1 MSIDTPE
8 KGVILVVDD
17 TPTNLEVLFDLLGNS
32 GFKVLIAENGES
44 AIEKANYALPDLI
57 LLDIIMPGMDGFEAC
72 RRLKANDV
80 TQSIPVLFITALN
93 ESTDKVKGFHL
104 GAVDFITKPFQC
116 EEVLARVE
124 THVRLQHLTQQL
136 RSQNTRL
143 EQEIQDRRQIEA
155 ERLALLERE
164 QAARSEAEAARKR
177 STNILE
183 SITDAFFAVD
193 HEWRFSYLNH
203 QAEELLQRTG
213 DALLG
218 QILWDEF
225 PVAIGSTFYR
235 EYHRAVAEQVS
246 VTFEAFYAPLNTWF
260 EVHAYPSEEGLSV
273 YFQDITDRKRSEQ
286 KIQEQVAL
294 LNVATDAIFVR
305 DLDHQILFWNQGA
318 ERIYG
323 WQAAEAIG
331 KKTTELLYGEAPAQ
345 LEQAL
350 NTTLETGEWQGE
362 LHQLTKSKQKIIL
375 ESRWTLV
382 RDEAEH
388 PKFILTVNTDI
399 TEKKQ
404 LEAQFLRAQRLESIG
419 TLASGIAHDLNNI
432 LTPILAAAQLLPLKY
447 PNADDRTQQLFRIL
461 EANAKRGADLI
472 KQVLSFARGVEG
484 RRTLLQVSYLL
495 TEIEQITKRTF
506 PKSIEVRTEI
516 PTSNL
521 WLVSADATHLHQVLM
536 NLCVNARDAM
546 PNGGTLSISAENRYV
561 DESYARMYPD
571 AQVGSYVMLTIAD
584 TGVGIPREILD
595 RIFDPFF
602 TTKEVGKGTGLG
614 LSTVIG
620 IIKNHGGFISVYS
633 EVGEGT
639 QFKVYLPTAEGAV
652 AQPTEAKEC
661 VSGRGELILVVDD
674 EPFIQ
679 EITKIS
685 LEDHH
690 YRVLVASDGFE
701 AIALYASHQ
710 QDIRLVLLDLMMP
723 GMDGL
728 ATLRILQKMNP
739 QVNIIA
745 TSGLV
750 SHTKMT
756 ELTDLGVTLFLP
768 KPYTTQEL
776 LSNLDKIFGEY
787 PNAEF
792 GGQGSDPSV
801 NSALGQPDQ
810 GEHQNE
816 SRS

>member
-155 ERLALLERE
+155 ERLELLERE
-164 QAARSEAEAARKR
+164 RAARSEAEAARKR

-193 HEWRFSYLNH
+193 HEWQFSYLNH
-203 QAEELLQRTG
+203 QAEVLLQRTG
-213 DALLG
+213 DTLLG
-218 QILWDEF
+218 QTLWDEF
-225 PVAIGSTFYR
+225 PAAIGSTFYH
-235 EYHRAVAEQVS
+235 EYHRAVDEQVS

-273 YFQDITDRKRSEQ
+273 YFQDITDRKRIEQ
-286 KIQEQVAL
+286 TIQEQVTL

-305 DLDHQILFWNQGA
+305 DLEHQILFWNQGA

-331 KKTTELLYGEAPAQ
+331 KKTTEFLYGEVPDQ

-350 NTTLETGEWQGE
+350 NTTIETGEWQGE
-362 LHQLTKSKQKIIL
+362 LHQLTKSKQKLIIQ
-375 ESRWTLV
+375 SRWTLV
-382 RDEAEH
+382 RDEAEQ

-447 PNADDRTQQLFRIL
+447 PNADDRTQQLFHIL

-484 RRTLLQVSYLL
+484 RRTLLQVRHLL

-546 PNGGTLSISAENRYV
+546 PNGGILSISAENRYV

-652 AQPTEAKEC
+652 AQHTEAKEC

-710 QDIRLVLLDLMMP
+710 QDIRVVLLDLMMP

-756 ELTDLGVTLFLP
+756 ELTDLGVTLFLS

-776 LSNLDKIFGEY
+776 LSSLDKIFGERA
-787 PNAEF
+787 NAEF
-792 GGQGSDPSV
+792 VGQGLDQSV
-801 NSALGQPDQ
+801 NPTLGQTDQ
-810 GEHQNE
+810 GEH
-816 SRS
+816 

>member
-155 ERLALLERE
+155 ERLELLERE
-164 QAARSEAEAARKR
+164 RAARSEAEAARKR

-193 HEWRFSYLNH
+193 REWRFNYLNH
-203 QAEELLQRTG
+203 QAEVLLQRTG
-213 DALLG
+213 DTLLG
-218 QILWDEF
+218 QTLWDEF
-225 PVAIGSTFYR
+225 PAAIGSTFYH
-235 EYHRAVAEQVS
+235 EYHRAVDEQVS

-260 EVHAYPSEEGLSV
+260 EVHAYPAEEGLSV
-273 YFQDITDRKRSEQ
+273 YFQDITDRKRIEQ
-286 KIQEQVAL
+286 TIQEQVTL

-305 DLDHQILFWNQGA
+305 DLDHQILFWNHGA

-331 KKTTELLYGEAPAQ
+331 KKTTEFLYGEVPDQ

-350 NTTLETGEWQGE
+350 NTTIETGEWQGE
-362 LHQLTKSKQKIIL
+362 LHQLTKSKQKLIIQ
-375 ESRWTLV
+375 SRWTLV
-382 RDEAEH
+382 RDEAEQ

-447 PNADDRTQQLFRIL
+447 PNADDRTQQLFHIL

-484 RRTLLQVSYLL
+484 RRTLLQVRHLL

-546 PNGGTLSISAENRYV
+546 PNGGVLSISAENRYV

-584 TGVGIPREILD
+584 TGGGIPREILD

-639 QFKVYLPTAEGAV
+639 QFKVYLPTAEGVV
-652 AQPTEAKEC
+652 AQHTEAKEC

-710 QDIRLVLLDLMMP
+710 QDIRVVLLDLMMP

-756 ELTDLGVTLFLP
+756 ELTDLGVTLFLS

-776 LSNLDKIFGEY
+776 LSSLDKIFGEHA
-787 PNAEF
+787 NAEF
-792 GGQGSDPSV
+792 VGQGLDQSV
-801 NSALGQPDQ
+801 NPTLGQTDQ
-810 GEHQNE
+810 GEH
-816 SRS
+816 